1 MCNQKQW
8 EPAKLFTL
16 TNRMGLQLQVSNY
29 GARIASIKVP
39 VADSLREITVGFDTL
54 AQYQENPY
62 FGATIGPV
70 AGRIA
75 QGCFT
80 LCDQVYHTEQ
90 NEGTTTLHS
99 GKDSFE
105 TKYWSVVAYSSQQ
118 VTFSYFRRDQE
129 NGFPGNLRTTVCYR
143 LTEDNEI
150 VITYEAVS
158 NQDTLFNPT
167 NHVYFNLDGNASQS
181 VFRHQLAVAS
191 EKVLVLAPENTTTG
205 ERIDVP
211 NTLFDFR
218 KTRVIDQIFSELN
231 EQIDINQGLNH
242 PFLVSR
248 QDKPQVTLT
257 GSDQKIQLCLTTDCE
272 SVVIY
277 TIGEWAKGLATTTGP
292 LCFGGAL
299 ALEAQGAPGAERF
312 PFLRSI
318 YLKKGQTYQSIT
330 KYQIFSETIIRP
342 Q

>member
-8 EPAKLFTL
+8 WPAQLFTL
-16 TNRMGLQLQVSNY
+16 INRKGLQLKVSNH
-29 GARIASIKVP
+29 GARIVSIKVP
-39 VADSLREITVGFDTL
+39 VEEDLREITVGFDNL

-80 LCDQVYHTEQ
+80 LHDRVYHTDQ
-90 NEGTTTLHS
+90 NEGTTTLHG

-105 TKYWSVVAYSSQQ
+105 SKYWNLEGQSSNQ

-129 NGFPGNLRTTVCYR
+129 NGFPGNLEIKVRYQ
-143 LTEDNEI
+143 LTEDNSI

-158 NQDTLFNPT
+158 DQDTLFNPT
-167 NHVYFNLDGNASQS
+167 NHVYFNLDGDASHS
-181 VFRHQLAVAS
+181 VFQHQLLIDS
-191 EKVLVLAPENTTTG
+191 DSILKLAPDNTITG
-205 ERIDVP
+205 ELIDLTYMP
-211 NTLFDFR
+211 FDFR
-218 KTRVIDQIFSELN
+218 KPRAIKQIFSKTN
-231 EQIDINQGLNH
+231 EQINFNQGLNH
-242 PFLVSR
+242 PFLVNI
-248 QDKPQVTLT
+248 QDKAQVMLT
-257 GSDQKIQLCLTTDCE
+257 GSDKKIRLYLTTDCE

-277 TIGEWAKGLATTTGP
+277 TTGHCEKGLATTTGT

-312 PFLRSI
+312 SFLRSI
-318 YLKKGQTYQSIT
+318 YLKKDQPYHSIT
-330 KYQIFSETIIRP
+330 KYQLFSD
-342 Q
+342 